1 MEQQI
6 DHDDE
11 LELQNEMELVLEDQA
26 LQEKLRFVVWK
37 TFDR

>member
-11 LELQNEMELVLEDQA
+11 LELQNVMELVLEDQG
-26 LQEKLRFVVWK
+26 LQEKLGFAMWK
-37 TFDR
+37 IFDQ